1 MISLIKGCRVYSPND
16 IGIKDVLLAG
26 GKIEGIYDNIEL
38 KDDLLKNY
46 AYQDYEGDANDKEC
60 GQGIIYQALS
70 KEKSGRGRLK

>member
-38 KDDLLKNY
+38 KDDLLKINII
-46 AYQDYEGDANDKEC
+46 DGNKKL
-60 GQGIIYQALS
+60 QGAA
-70 KEKSGRGRLK
+70 